1 MVLFK
6 KLYIKS
12 WKNKHW
18 RCFCIVIIYPFSCI
32 YSNLH
37 SFLLFV
43 PSRCKWHLLLSFICN
58 FISCRCFLV
67 RYGTGCEGFTPSI
80 LLSDENRYGRR
91 TSVCGFKSS
100 RPIILHSFITR
111 LRALPISLI
120 PSIGYPHVSTIDNAW
135 RGNESRTQRGGLR
148 SDFIILQ

>member
-1 MVLFK
+1 MVVFK

-37 SFLLFV
+37 TFLLFV

-58 FISCRCFLV
+58 FIFCRCFLV
-67 RYGTGCEGFTPSI
+67 RYGTGCEGFTLSI
-80 LLSDENRYGRR
+80 LLSVENRYGKR

-100 RPIILHSFITR
+100 RPIILHSYYTFT
-111 LRALPISLI
+111 
-120 PSIGYPHVSTIDNAW
+120 YTTIFANSFNW
-135 RGNESRTQRGGLR
+135 LSPCFNHRQSMTWQWIKNTSRRPDR